1 MGIMSKKWN
10 LRAMAR
16 ILSEAKPG
24 LRCKLT
30 IPERNTEPMVIA
42 RPKFNWKLRT
52 RSLELGQRTLVMGVV
67 NITPDSFS
75 DAGRFHEFDH
85 AMAQS
90 LRLIDE
96 GADILDIGGESTR
109 PGKKQPVTAEMER
122 ERVVPVIQ
130 TVLRE
135 RPGTVISIDTY
146 HASTARAAVDAGADI
161 VNDVSGFLW
170 DAEMAQTCKE
180 LACGVVL
187 MHMRGKPEEWRNLPP
202 LSDPVKLVKKE
213 LAERL
218 QHAVKSGVETDRIV
232 LDPGFGFGKNFDEN
246 YPLLA
251 QLQDLHPLGRPLLAG
266 TSRKSFLGRTLAMDG
281 VDAPPNA
288 RVAGTMATVTAA
300 ILAGAHIV
308 RVHDVAQAVD
318 TALVADAIRLGAEL
332 E

>member
-1 MGIMSKKWN
+1 
-10 LRAMAR
+10 
-16 ILSEAKPG
+16 
-24 LRCKLT
+24 
-30 IPERNTEPMVIA
+30 MVIS
-42 RPKFNWKLRT
+42 RPTFTWKLRT
-52 RSLELGQRTLVMGVV
+52 RTLALGQRTLVMGVV

-75 DAGRFHEFDH
+75 DAGRFQDFDH
-85 AMAQS
+85 AVAHS

-109 PGKKQPVTAEMER
+109 PGKKKTVTAEMEC

-146 HASTARAAVDAGADI
+146 HASTARAAVEAGAEI

-170 DAEMAQTCKE
+170 DAEMAQSCKE

-187 MHMRGKPEEWRNLPP
+187 MHMRGKPEEWRTLPP
-202 LSDPVKLVKKE
+202 LPDPVGLVKKE

-218 QHAVKSGVETDRIV
+218 QNARMNGVDENHIV

-251 QLQDLHPLGRPLLAG
+251 NLQEFHSLGRPLLSG
-266 TSRKSFLGRTLAMDG
+266 TSRKSFIGRTLAIDG

-288 RVAGTMATVTAA
+288 RTTGSMATVTAA
-300 ILAGAHIV
+300 ILSGAHIV
-308 RVHDVAQAVD
+308 RVHDVDAAID
-318 TALVADAIRLGAEL
+318 TALVADAIRLGAKARIFKEG
-332 E
+332 